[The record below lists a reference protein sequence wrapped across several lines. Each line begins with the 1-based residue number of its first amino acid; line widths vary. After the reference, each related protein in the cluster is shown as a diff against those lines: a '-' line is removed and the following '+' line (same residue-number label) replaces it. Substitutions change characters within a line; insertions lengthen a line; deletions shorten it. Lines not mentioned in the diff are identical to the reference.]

1 MPIAKKKG
9 LTVQTFNGL
18 NKSRME
24 KKSSGFG
31 SRLQL
36 KPGETT
42 GVQFLSKPEDFTEFE
57 THSWS
62 DGSRWNF
69 VPCAGDEC
77 PLCMDEDSDKRKKSY
92 RFACLVYSFRD
103 KAVKVLE
110 GPKDLAGRIFFR
122 YERKPAMFTKRT
134 YEITKLAT
142 TPVSY
147 DFAVGEDDLMSAVT
161 LKTASAKVSVDE
173 YLELELKAFYGNDL
187 PVADKSSLVSD
198 PDDDEDEIDLDDD
211 EDETEEDAV
220 EVSYSLGDLRK
231 MKIAQ
236 LRTIAE
242 ELDIDIED
250 LDKTDLIE
258 AIVEAGDE
266 DEDSD
271 EEDEPEDD
279 EDSDDEE
286 DEDEEDEDEDDED
299 EEDDEED
306 EDEDEEPAPAKRPV
320 KKAVARRR

>member
-1 MPIAKKKG
+1 
-9 LTVQTFNGL
+9 
-18 NKSRME
+18 
-24 KKSSGFG
+24 
-31 SRLQL
+31 L
-36 KPGETT
+36 KPGETCT
-42 GVQFLSKPEDFTEFE
+42 VQFLSKPEDFTEFE

-77 PLCMDEDSDKRKKSY
+77 PLCQDEDSDKRKKSY

-122 YERKPAMFTKRT
+122 YERKPTMFTKRT

-147 DFAVGEDDLMSAVT
+147 DFAVGEDDLVSAAT
-161 LKTASAKVSVDE
+161 LKKASEKVSVDE
-173 YLELELKAFYGNDL
+173 YLELELKAFYGNEL
-187 PVADKSSLVSD
+187 PEASGKGLAEE
-198 PDDDEDEIDLDDD
+198 PDEDED
-211 EDETEEDAV
+211 EDEDEDDETE

-231 MKIAQ
+231 MKIAK
-236 LRTIAE
+236 LTEIAE
-242 ELDIDIED
+242 ELDIDVD
-250 LDKTDLIE
+250 DMDKTDIIE
-258 AIVEAGDE
+258 AIVEAGSDE
-266 DEDSD
+266 DEDD
-271 EEDEPEDD
+271 EDEDDEPDEDEDEDDESEDD
-279 EDSDDEE
+279 ED

-306 EDEDEEPAPAKRPV
+306 DDEPAPAKKSAAKKV
-320 KKAVARRR
+320 AAKKAPAKKAAARRR